1 MPGYL
6 VAVVVILTLLPDVK
20 ADLTVWLANLSLT
33 QVYVPLT
40 LTPGLTQMWSL
51 SVEVAFYLAL
61 PLIALLARRLPVR
74 ARIPLITAVA
84 VASLGWA
91 LLPIPAPFGVNP
103 LNWPPAFFS
112 WFAAGMLLAE
122 LTVTEDGWP
131 HRLARRRVLMAVVAG
146 VALVVAASPLAGPE
160 GLTPGTVSQFIVK
173 IAMGAVVAAALIAP
187 LVLDRADTPHRLLG
201 STTMVTLGRW
211 SYGLFIWHLAAL
223 AMVFPL
229 IGEFAF
235 NGHMPVVLVLTV
247 VFGFAIAAVSYAL
260 VESPCRVALRRW
272 EFRKER
278 PVPPLDS
285 AVTNM
290 PEPVAR

>member
-1 MPGYL
+1 
-6 VAVVVILTLLPDVK
+6 V
-20 ADLTVWLANLSLT
+20 
-33 QVYVPLT
+33 
-40 LTPGLTQMWSL
+40 
-51 SVEVAFYLAL
+51 AL
-61 PLIALLARRLPVR
+61 PFLALLARRLPVR
-74 ARIPLITAVA
+74 ARIPVIAAVA

-91 LLPIPAPFGVNP
+91 LIPFDAPFGINP

-122 LTVTEDGWP
+122 LTVTDVGWP
-131 HRLARRRVLMAVVAG
+131 HRLARRRALMAVVA
-146 VALVVAASPLAGPE
+146 VAAFLVAASPLAGPE

-173 IAMGAVVAAALIAP
+173 TAMGAVLAAALIAP
-187 LVLDRADTPHRLLG
+187 LVLDRPDTPHRMLG
-201 STTMVTLGRW
+201 NTMMVTLGRW

-223 AMVFPL
+223 AMVFPI

-272 EFRKER
+272 EFREER

-285 AVTNM
+285 AVRNV